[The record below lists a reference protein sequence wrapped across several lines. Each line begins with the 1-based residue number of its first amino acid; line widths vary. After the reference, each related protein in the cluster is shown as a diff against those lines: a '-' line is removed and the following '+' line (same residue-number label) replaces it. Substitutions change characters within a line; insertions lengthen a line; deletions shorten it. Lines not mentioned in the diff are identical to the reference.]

1 MKLSRYTGF
10 IAAICLAT
18 SINSCNPADKKEAS
32 TSASAIVTPSYSIAK
47 FSVHQLDCTSNCLA
61 YLQENLLVLPGIY
74 RAEIIAD
81 KGVAQIQFDSNR
93 IEEHELIAAIRNL
106 NRKANSGNEAIVIE
120 RHKSI
125 TAPKNEVETPQD
137 FTTDMYFFEEEES
150 KPFVFPNIFDA
161 FSTYHNS

>member
-1 MKLSRYTGF
+1 MKSFYYLGLCF
-10 IAAICLAT
+10 AT
-18 SINSCNPADKKEAS
+18 FSVISINSCSTATTSQQEAAAAQ
-32 TSASAIVTPSYSIAK
+32 TITPSYSIAK
-47 FSVHQLDCTSNCLA
+47 FSVHQLDCGSNCLA
-61 YLQENLLVLPGIY
+61 YLQEKLMVLPGIY

-106 NRKANSGNEAIVIE
+106 NRKSKSGNSEIVIE
-120 RHKSI
+120 RHAS
-125 TAPKNEVETPQD
+125 PKKANMPETKDD
-137 FTTDMYFFEEEES
+137 FTTDMYFFDEEES

>member
-1 MKLSRYTGF
+1 MKMSRYIGF
-10 IAAICLAT
+10 CLTALVAISL
-18 SINSCNPADKKEAS
+18 NSCNPADTSPPA
-32 TSASAIVTPSYSIAK
+32 TSASATTAPAYSIAK

-106 NRKANSGNEAIVIE
+106 HRKTKTGNSEIVIE
-120 RHKSI
+120 RHP
-125 TAPKNEVETPQD
+125 TGNATPNAAPDKKD
-137 FTTDMYFFEEEES
+137 FTTDMYFFEEEDS